1 MMAAATKA
9 STRSAA
15 RSLRITSP
23 PMFLLLQLTEGCGA
37 CVRCETCGTHDDAFR
52 FRIKIHVIC
61 PGSFEGG
68 AGCVESSAELSAF
81 LFRFLPPR
89 SMYALMTSRVA
100 ATSSSLFVSIFAPCY
115 QPPYFRLAA
124 SNSAEVI
131 LAKSGTGGGSA
142 ALINFAYS
150 LRCVGVRAAT
160 SSFILARISS
170 AR

>member
-15 RSLRITSP
+15 RSLRIIQPANVLAASAHR
-23 PMFLLLQLTEGCGA
+23 GCGA

-89 SMYALMTSRVA
+89 SMYALMASRVA

-115 QPPYFRLAA
+115 PPPYFRLAA

>member
-1 MMAAATKA
+1 
-9 STRSAA
+9 
-15 RSLRITSP
+15 
-23 PMFLLLQLTEGCGA
+23 MFLLLQLTEGCGA
-37 CVRCETCGTHDDAFR
+37 CVPHILWRYVPKIFQPTGHVAKETISQRVRCETCGTHDDAFR

-142 ALINFAYS
+142 ALINFAYTS
-150 LRCVGVRAAT
+150 PGGEALFDSVR
-160 SSFILARISS
+160 
-170 AR
+170 